1 MSKCR
6 MLVLMRFAGF
16 AKNVV
21 GMLDSQEIRLQARGN
36 QIIHSSSLMYMYV
49 MYCLYAYSCTTY
61 NNNVNV

>member
-21 GMLDSQEIRLQARGN
+21 GMLDSQEIRLQARVN
-36 QIIHSSSLMYMYV
+36 QIIHSSSLMYMHV
-49 MYCLYAYSCTTY
+49 
-61 NNNVNV
+61 V